1 MGVRKMTNYETAGGD
16 IIRIKVIGVGGA
28 GNNVVSRMFGNADG
42 IELININT
50 DKSALAATN
59 ADVKLQIG
67 EKVTLGRGAGSD
79 PDVGRKAAEES
90 RNNIEKLFENTDMV
104 FITAG
109 MGGGTGT
116 GAAPVVAAIAREAGA
131 LTVGVVTRPFK
142 FEGNRKAAIADAGI
156 EELTGCVDTLLV
168 IPNDKLKDVT
178 DQKITFANAFE
189 VADGVLNRAV
199 TGIADLLR
207 STSFINLDFADV
219 RTIMSGAGRAHMGTG
234 SANGKNKV
242 EEASRDAIFSPLME
256 TSIQGARRVLIKVT
270 GSMDITMEDVE
281 HVVGRVEEAAHP
293 DANIIF
299 GVDFDDQLVDALSV
313 VVIATDFEADDPVEP
328 RMDPSSEPVIPAP
341 EPVAEAPAGEDKEW
355 DELISIFGRE

>member
-1 MGVRKMTNYETAGGD
+1 MKNFETSGGD

-28 GNNVVSRMFGNADG
+28 GNNVVSRMMGTTEG
-42 IELININT
+42 IEFININT
-50 DKSALAATN
+50 DKATLAATE
-59 ADVKLQIG
+59 ADVRVQIG

-90 RNNIEKLFENTDMV
+90 RNNLEKLFENTDMV

-116 GAAPVVAAIAREAGA
+116 GAAPVVASLAKEAGV

-142 FEGNRKAAIADAGI
+142 FEGSRKAAIADAGI

-178 DQKITFANAFE
+178 DQKITFANAFQI
-189 VADGVLNRAV
+189 ADGVLHSAV
-199 TGIADLLR
+199 AGIADLLR
-207 STSFINLDFADV
+207 STSFINLDFADLK
-219 RTIMSGAGRAHMGTG
+219 TIMKDAGCAHMGTG
-234 SANGKNKV
+234 SASGKNKV

-270 GSMDITMEDVE
+270 GSLDITMEDVE
-281 HVVGRVEEAAHP
+281 RVVGRVEEAAHP
-293 DANIIF
+293 EANIIF
-299 GVDFDDQLVDALSV
+299 GVDFDDQLADALSV
-313 VVIATDFEADDPVEP
+313 VVIATDFECGESDEP
-328 RMDPSSEPVIPAP
+328 ISEPSAEPAVPAP
-341 EPVAEAPAGEDKEW
+341 EPVSTSPDEDREW
-355 DELISIFGRE
+355 NELMNIFGRE